1 MLDMNMLVNLSP
13 NIVARDVA
21 LSMIIRF
28 GPIVVVSRLF
38 PLGRIRRRR
47 RRRPSSGGGGDDGG
61 ASCVVVATD
70 SLRSSSQF
78 TILPCNPL
86 KYIS

>member
-1 MLDMNMLVNLSP
+1 MNMLVNLSP

-28 GPIVVVSRLF
+28 GPIVVVVVVVVVVARFS
-38 PLGRIRRRR
+38 PLD
-47 RRRPSSGGGGDDGG
+47 RRRPSGDGG
-61 ASCVVVATD
+61 ASCVVVVVARN

-86 KYIS
+86 RYIS